1 MFLKKKTHRNKQFFK
16 KKGFVLVPVVLA
28 TFIIGMLGIGL
39 SSLYSGTF
47 GVMNSAKAAS
57 QAKQFATV
65 EGDILK
71 VAGYDGSTDVTHD
84 WQSLQNVVGADGANW
99 ESKVEDT
106 GRTETSPS
114 GDQVKVMKV
123 SVRKNNELVSRYS
136 EEVPLVNGA
145 DTMSRAEIQALINAL
160 QGQVDNL
167 TNQLETLNGKVD
179 NIQTQIDA
187 INNQITVI
195 NTTISALQKR
205 VEDYHTELLNS
216 IATEKAARESADIAE
231 VDARKAA
238 IDKEV
243 GDRNAAIKASTDS
256 LNSRIN
262 VLDGQIKDLY
272 NKVNNNSNSII
283 ANTKNISAN
292 TNAINDI
299 RQTMTKLR
307 ETIDTNSGSI
317 STIKSRLDGNEF
329 VKQGGVEKSHNN
341 GISLSYNPS
350 DRKLHAYYNG
360 SEVTLG
366 AQGGAFSKEIISD
379 GEKELRAYV
388 IRDEVTSG
396 SVQDFDH
403 GYVDVIYYVDK
414 IELWQYNH
422 IGNIYKLYYPGT
434 SIVLAQVDDTK
445 KIDYKLIAEHGFQ
458 SNDAVFDDRSEITEE
473 VIEELASKL
482 GWGDHF
488 NNCEIINR
496 F

>member
-28 TFIIGMLGIGL
+28 TFILGMLGIGL
-39 SSLYSGTF
+39 SSMYSGTF
-47 GVMNSAKAAS
+47 SVMNAGKAAS

-106 GRTETSPS
+106 GRTEISPS

-145 DTMSRAEIQALINAL
+145 DTMSRAEIQALIDAL
-160 QGQVDNL
+160 QGQVNNL
-167 TNQLETLNGKVD
+167 TSQLEALNGKVD
-179 NIQTQIDA
+179 NIQSQIDA

-195 NTTISALQKR
+195 NTTIGALQKR

-231 VDARKAA
+231 ADARKAA
-238 IDKEV
+238 ISKEV
-243 GDRNAAIKASTDS
+243 NDRNAAIKASTDS

-262 VLDGQIKDLY
+262 VLDGQIKELY
-272 NKVNNNSNSII
+272 NKVNNNSNAIM
-283 ANTKNISAN
+283 ANTNNISAN

-307 ETIDTNSGSI
+307 ETIDINSGSI
-317 STIKSRLDGNEF
+317 ATIKSRLDGNEF

-379 GEKELRAYV
+379 GEKELHAHV
-388 IRDEVTSG
+388 IEETFNYE
-396 SVQDFDH
+396 QDDR
-403 GYVDVIYYVDK
+403 YYEDVKYYVDN

-445 KIDYKLIAEHGFQ
+445 KIDYKLIAKHGFRPY
-458 SNDAVFDDRSEITEE
+458 DVVFDHYSEITEE

-488 NNCEIINR
+488 NNCEIY
-496 F
+496 

>member
-28 TFIIGMLGIGL
+28 TFILGMLGIGL
-39 SSLYSGTF
+39 SSMYSGTF
-47 GVMNSAKAAS
+47 SVMNAGKAAS

-106 GRTETSPS
+106 GRTEISPS

-145 DTMSRAEIQALINAL
+145 DTMSRAEIQALIDAL
-160 QGQVDNL
+160 QGQVNNL
-167 TNQLETLNGKVD
+167 TSQLEALNGKVD
-179 NIQTQIDA
+179 NIQSQIDA

-195 NTTISALQKR
+195 NTTIVALQKR

-231 VDARKAA
+231 ADARKAA
-238 IDKEV
+238 ISKEV
-243 GDRNAAIKASTDS
+243 NDRNAAIKASTDS

-262 VLDGQIKDLY
+262 VLDGQIKELY
-272 NKVNNNSNSII
+272 NKVNNNSNAIM
-283 ANTKNISAN
+283 ANTNNISAN

-307 ETIDTNSGSI
+307 ETIDINSGSI
-317 STIKSRLDGNEF
+317 ATIKSRLDGNEF
-329 VKQGGVEKSHNN
+329 IKNN
-341 GISLSYNPS
+341 STENNIKIGWDGKALYGMVDGNKVPLS
-350 DRKLHAYYNG
+350 
-360 SEVTLG
+360 T
-366 AQGGAFSKEIISD
+366 QGGAFSKEIISD
-379 GEKELRAYV
+379 GGKELRAF
-388 IRDEVTSG
+388 IDDIDDRDYENVN
-396 SVQDFDH
+396 
-403 GYVDVIYYVDK
+403 YYVYK

-445 KIDYKLIAEHGFQ
+445 KIDYKLIAERDCQ
-458 SNDAVFDDRSEITEE
+458 PYEAMFDHYSDITEE
-473 VIEELASKL
+473 DIEEFASKL

-488 NNCEIINR
+488 NNCKIYE
-496 F
+496 

>member
-1 MFLKKKTHRNKQFFK
+1 M
-16 KKGFVLVPVVLA
+16 
-28 TFIIGMLGIGL
+28 
-39 SSLYSGTF
+39 
-47 GVMNSAKAAS
+47 
-57 QAKQFATV
+57 
-65 EGDILK
+65 
-71 VAGYDGSTDVTHD
+71 GYDGSTDVTHD

-145 DTMSRAEIQALINAL
+145 DTMSRAEIQALIDAL
-160 QGQVDNL
+160 QGQVNNL
-167 TNQLETLNGKVD
+167 TSQLEALNGKVD
-179 NIQTQIDA
+179 NIQSQIDA

-195 NTTISALQKR
+195 NTTIGALQKR

-216 IATEKAARESADIAE
+216 IATEKAARESPDIAE
-231 VDARKAA
+231 ADARQAA
-238 IDKEV
+238 ISKEV
-243 GDRNAAIKASTDS
+243 NVRNAAIKASTDT

-262 VLDGQIKDLY
+262 LLDGQIKELY
-272 NKVNNNSNSII
+272 NKVNNNSNAIM
-283 ANTKNISAN
+283 ANTNNISAN

-317 STIKSRLDGNEF
+317 ATIKSRLDGNEF

-379 GEKELRAYV
+379 GEKELRAF
-388 IRDEVTSG
+388 IDDIDDRD
-396 SVQDFDH
+396 
-403 GYVDVIYYVDK
+403 YVDVNYYVYK

-445 KIDYKLIAEHGFQ
+445 KIDYKLIAEHDFQ
-458 SNDAVFDDRSEITEE
+458 PYEAMFDHYSDITEE
-473 VIEELASKL
+473 DIEELASKL

-488 NNCEIINR
+488 NNCAIYR
-496 F
+496 

>member
-145 DTMSRAEIQALINAL
+145 DTMSRAEIQALVDAL
-160 QGQVDNL
+160 QGQVNNL
-167 TNQLETLNGKVD
+167 TSQLEALNGKVD
-179 NIQTQIDA
+179 NIQSQIDA

-195 NTTISALQKR
+195 NTTIGALQKR

-231 VDARKAA
+231 ADARKAA
-238 IDKEV
+238 ISKEV
-243 GDRNAAIKASTDS
+243 NDRNAAIKASTDS

-262 VLDGQIKDLY
+262 VLDGQIKELY
-272 NKVNNNSNSII
+272 NKVNNNSNAIM
-283 ANTKNISAN
+283 ANTNNISAN

-307 ETIDTNSGSI
+307 ETIDINSGSI
-317 STIKSRLDGNEF
+317 ATIKSRLDGNEF
-329 VKQGGVEKSHNN
+329 IKNN
-341 GISLSYNPS
+341 STENNIKIGWDGKALYGMVDGNKVPLS
-350 DRKLHAYYNG
+350 
-360 SEVTLG
+360 T
-366 AQGGAFSKEIISD
+366 QGGAFSKEKILM

-488 NNCEIINR
+488 NNCEIINM

>member
-145 DTMSRAEIQALINAL
+145 DTMSRAEIQALIDAL
-160 QGQVDNL
+160 QGQVNNL
-167 TNQLETLNGKVD
+167 TSQLEALNGKVD
-179 NIQTQIDA
+179 NIQSQIDA

-195 NTTISALQKR
+195 NTTIGALQKR

-231 VDARKAA
+231 ADARKAA
-238 IDKEV
+238 ISKEV
-243 GDRNAAIKASTDS
+243 NDRNAAIKASTDS

-262 VLDGQIKDLY
+262 VLDGQIKELY
-272 NKVNNNSNSII
+272 NKVNNNSNAIM
-283 ANTKNISAN
+283 ANTNNISAN

-307 ETIDTNSGSI
+307 ETIDINSGSI
-317 STIKSRLDGNEF
+317 ATIKSRLDGNEF
-329 VKQGGVEKSHNN
+329 IKNN
-341 GISLSYNPS
+341 STENNIKIGWDGKALYGMVDGNKVPLS
-350 DRKLHAYYNG
+350 
-360 SEVTLG
+360 T
-366 AQGGAFSKEIISD
+366 QGGAFSFGKDIHRIPFYGRAEHSMMVYVTSFLNDELSVWLFDDEVEVKTSEREWFGNYLEVVDLNAMRKISWFND
-379 GEKELRAYV
+379 MNTLHNNHVLHTSGRGKYGQGEVSATAFIPAGAFYV
-388 IRDEVTSG
+388 I
-396 SVQDFDH
+396 
-403 GYVDVIYYVDK
+403 Y
-414 IELWQYNH
+414 
-422 IGNIYKLYYPGT
+422 
-434 SIVLAQVDDTK
+434 AQ
-445 KIDYKLIAEHGFQ
+445 
-458 SNDAVFDDRSEITEE
+458 NAVAFWNE
-473 VIEELASKL
+473 
-482 GWGDHF
+482 
-488 NNCEIINR
+488 
-496 F
+496 

>member
-28 TFIIGMLGIGL
+28 TFILGMLGIGL
-39 SSLYSGTF
+39 SSMYSGTF
-47 GVMNSAKAAS
+47 SVMNAGKAAS

-145 DTMSRAEIQALINAL
+145 DTMSRAEIQALIDAL
-160 QGQVDNL
+160 QGQVNNL
-167 TNQLETLNGKVD
+167 TSQLEALNGKVD
-179 NIQTQIDA
+179 NIQSQIDA

-195 NTTISALQKR
+195 NTTIGALQKR

-231 VDARKAA
+231 ADARKAA
-238 IDKEV
+238 ISKEV
-243 GDRNAAIKASTDS
+243 NDRNAAIKASTDS
-256 LNSRIN
+256 LNSRID
-262 VLDGQIKDLY
+262 VLDGQIKELY
-272 NKVNNNSNSII
+272 NKVNNNSNAIM
-283 ANTKNISAN
+283 ANTNNISAN

-307 ETIDTNSGSI
+307 ETIDINSGSI
-317 STIKSRLDGNEF
+317 ATIKSRLDGNEF

-379 GEKELRAYV
+379 GEKELRAHV
-388 IRDEVTSG
+388 IEETFSYE
-396 SVQDFDH
+396 QDDRE
-403 GYVDVIYYVDK
+403 YVDVKYYVDN

-445 KIDYKLIAEHGFQ
+445 KIDYKLIAEHHFQ
-458 SNDAVFDDRSEITEE
+458 PYETSFHSYSKITEE
-473 VIEELASKL
+473 YIEELASKL

-488 NNCEIINR
+488 NNCAIYE
-496 F
+496 